1 MDEKKLAGLTL
12 EKKRDTI
19 GKEADSLLSLR
30 PQCELLTLTR
40 SSLYYTGVPVDPEDI
55 RLMEA
60 IDRKFTQ
67 CPFYGVRKITRELRK
82 DGYAVGRKRVRRLM
96 RLMGLM
102 PIFPTRNTS
111 RRNWDHQVYPYLLRG
126 VVINRV
132 NQVWSMDITYIKIG
146 NGFMYL
152 TAIID
157 WHSRYVL
164 AWRISNTLTADFCV
178 ECLKEAMS
186 YGRPEIFNTDQG
198 CQFTSVEF
206 TRVLIEKGISI
217 SMDGRGRALDNVF
230 VERLWRSVKYENVYL
245 KGYQTIPE
253 AQAGLR
259 EYFDFYNLG
268 RIHQSLDYKTPWEI
282 YSGLEIVDPTGGVVA
297 QRI

>member
-12 EKKRDTI
+12 EKKRETI
-19 GKEADSLLSLR
+19 GKEADSILSVR
-30 PQCELLTLTR
+30 RQCELLSLNR
-40 SSLYYTGVPVDPEDI
+40 SSLYYSAVPVDPEDI
-55 RLMEA
+55 RLMDA
-60 IDRKFTQ
+60 IDREFTQ
-67 CPFYGVRKITRELRK
+67 CPFYGVRKITQELRK

-146 NGFMYL
+146 SGFMYL

-157 WHSRYVL
+157 WHSRYIL
-164 AWRISNTLTADFCV
+164 AWRISNTLTTDFCV
-178 ECLKEAMS
+178 ECLKEAMN

-198 CQFTSVEF
+198 CQFTSTEF
-206 TRVLIEKGISI
+206 IEVLVEKGISI
-217 SMDGRGRALDNVF
+217 SMDGRGRALDNIF

-259 EYFDFYNLG
+259 EYFDFYNMG

-282 YSGLEIVDPTGGVVA
+282 YSGLEIVDHGGVVA
-297 QRI
+297 QKI

>member
-12 EKKRDTI
+12 EKKRETI
-19 GKEADSLLSLR
+19 GKETDSILSVR
-30 PQCELLTLTR
+30 RQCELLSLNR
-40 SSLYYTGVPVDPEDI
+40 SSLYYTAVPMDPDDI
-55 RLMEA
+55 RLMDA
-60 IDRKFTQ
+60 IDKEFTQ

-102 PIFPTRNTS
+102 PIFPMRNTS
-111 RRNWDHQVYPYLLRG
+111 RRNWDHQIYPYLLRG

-146 NGFMYL
+146 SGFMYL

-198 CQFTSVEF
+198 CQFTSTEF
-206 TRVLIEKGISI
+206 IEVLVEKGISI
-217 SMDGRGRALDNVF
+217 SMDGRGRALDNIF

-253 AQAGLR
+253 ARAGLR
-259 EYFDFYNLG
+259 EYFDFYNMG

-282 YSGLEIVDPTGGVVA
+282 YSGLEIVDHRGVVT
-297 QRI
+297 QKI

>member
-12 EKKRDTI
+12 EKKRDI
-19 GKEADSLLSLR
+19 IVRESDNGLSVR
-30 PQCELLTLTR
+30 RQCELLGLNR
-40 SSLYYTGVPVDPEDI
+40 SSLYYTPVPVDPDDI
-55 RLMEA
+55 RLMDS
-60 IDRKFTQ
+60 IDRKFTA

-82 DGYAVGRKRVRRLM
+82 DGWVVGRKRVRRLM

-102 PIFPTRNTS
+102 PVFPTRNTS
-111 RRNWDHQVYPYLLRG
+111 RRNPDHQVYPYLLRG
-126 VVINRV
+126 AVINQV

-146 NGFMYL
+146 KGFMYL

-164 AWRISNTLTADFCV
+164 AWEISNTLTSDFCV
-178 ECLKEAMS
+178 ECLTTALI
-186 YGRPEIFNTDQG
+186 YGRPGIFNTDQG
-198 CQFTSVEF
+198 CQFTSTEF
-206 TRVLIEKGISI
+206 TGVLVEKGISI

-259 EYFDFYNLG
+259 EYFDFYNMG
-268 RIHQSLDYKTPWEI
+268 RIHQSLGYRTPWEI
-282 YSGLEIVDPTGGVVA
+282 YSGLEIVDPRGVVA
-297 QRI
+297 QKI